1 MAQSAS
7 TVRAPAEIN
16 FNENTPMARPVHRRT
31 ITFAQKA
38 YSYDPHERIESIGGL
53 NSDKSRWKLSQ
64 QAAISAIE
72 SGTDE
77 FVVVTKERT
86 ERIVVVT
93 YAGQKYLKTEHEGK
107 GPDSLLALP
116 SS

>member
-1 MAQSAS
+1 
-7 TVRAPAEIN
+7 
-16 FNENTPMARPVHRRT
+16 MARPINRRT
-31 ITFAQKA
+31 VTFAQKA
-38 YSYDPHERIESIGGL
+38 YSYDPHERIELIGGL

-72 SGTDE
+72 AGSDE
-77 FVVVTKERT
+77 FVVVTKERVVKV
-86 ERIVVVT
+86 VVVT
-93 YAGQKYLKTEHEGK
+93 YAGQKYLKTEEGEK

>member
-1 MAQSAS
+1 
-7 TVRAPAEIN
+7 
-16 FNENTPMARPVHRRT
+16 MARPVHRRT

-38 YSYDPHERIESIGGL
+38 YSYDPHERIELIGGI

-64 QAAISAIE
+64 QAAIQAIE
-72 SGTDE
+72 AGSDE
-77 FVVVTKERT
+77 FFVTTKDRNVRVVVVTHS
-86 ERIVVVT
+86 
-93 YAGQKYLKTEHEGK
+93 GQKYLRAEFEGK

>member
-1 MAQSAS
+1 
-7 TVRAPAEIN
+7 
-16 FNENTPMARPVHRRT
+16 MARPVHRRT

-38 YSYDPHERIESIGGL
+38 YSHDPHERIESIGGL

-64 QAAISAIE
+64 QAAIQAIE
-72 SGTDE
+72 AGTDE
-77 FVVVTKERT
+77 FFVTTADRT

-93 YAGQKYLKTEHEGK
+93 YAGQKYLETKREGK
-107 GPDSLLALP
+107 TSDSLLALP

>member
-1 MAQSAS
+1 
-7 TVRAPAEIN
+7 
-16 FNENTPMARPVHRRT
+16 MARPVHRRT
-31 ITFAQKA
+31 VTFAQKA

-53 NSDKSRWKLSQ
+53 NSDKSRWKFSQ

-77 FVVVTKERT
+77 FVVATKNRVEKV
-86 ERIVVVT
+86 VVVT
-93 YAGQKYLKTEHEGK
+93 YAGQKYLKIEHEGK
-107 GPDSLLALP
+107 GVDSLLALP

>member
-1 MAQSAS
+1 
-7 TVRAPAEIN
+7 
-16 FNENTPMARPVHRRT
+16 MARSINRRT
-31 ITFAQKA
+31 VTFAQKA
-38 YSYDPHERIESIGGL
+38 YSYDPHERIELIGGL

-77 FVVVTKERT
+77 FVVVTKDRT
-86 ERIVVVT
+86 VKIVVVT
-93 YAGQKYLKTEHEGK
+93 YAGQKYLKSEQGDK

>member
-1 MAQSAS
+1 
-7 TVRAPAEIN
+7 
-16 FNENTPMARPVHRRT
+16 MARPVQRRT

-38 YSYDPHERIESIGGL
+38 YSYDPHERIESIGGI

-64 QAAISAIE
+64 QAAIAAIE
-72 SGTDE
+72 SGASE
-77 FVVVTKERT
+77 FFVITKDRT
-86 ERIVVVT
+86 ERIVVVSH
-93 YAGQKYLKTEHEGK
+93 AGQKYLRTEHEGK

>member
-1 MAQSAS
+1 
-7 TVRAPAEIN
+7 
-16 FNENTPMARPVHRRT
+16 MARPVHRRT

-77 FVVVTKERT
+77 FIIVTKERT